1 MRKFLPLLMVA
12 CSGVAW
18 GQMGEVWFDA
28 GESIVSNASLGTTSA
43 TGTVNDFQLTN
54 GFRFGFR
61 ADFNTQ
67 GFFGHEVQYA
77 YNRTQFQENQP
88 PPVVKQGMAIHE
100 GGYNF
105 LAYGTKEGSR
115 IRPFGTAG
123 VQFEN
128 FVPPGA
134 SAASGGGNTKY
145 GFNFG
150 GGVKMRITS
159 MFAVRADVRE
169 YMSGKP
175 FGADFLHQSGWF
187 RQTEVTAGF
196 GVYF

>member
-1 MRKFLPLLMVA
+1 MKKFLPFLLVA

-28 GESIVSNASLGTTSA
+28 GESILQNSSLGTTNALGSP
-43 TGTVNDFQLTN
+43 NDFQLDN

-67 GFFGHEVQYA
+67 GIFGHEIQYA
-77 YNRTQFQENQP
+77 YSRTALQENQP
-88 PPVVKQGMAIHE
+88 TPAKQGMAIHE

-105 LAYGTKEGSR
+105 LVYATKEGTR

-128 FVPPGA
+128 FVPPGS

-145 GFNFG
+145 GFNYG
-150 GGVKMRITS
+150 GGVKVRLTS
-159 MFAVRADVRE
+159 MFAVRLDLRQ
-169 YMSGKP
+169 YTSGKP
-175 FGADFLHQSGWF
+175 FGSEFLQQSGWF
-187 RQTEVTAGF
+187 RQNEISAGF
-196 GVYF
+196 GIYF